1 MTKKDLAADDD
12 DGHPKPLYPEP
23 GVEEWELERALTH
36 DGATYLVDR
45 YNGSNIAYDDSGEWP
60 VSVGKLVEDSD
71 PLNRMFDS
79 VSKPMIRIVRSTGTR
94 DAGAIFDEIDR
105 MLKDERRRLR
115 DVFDEYDRN
124 KDGVLTG
131 EELGRFIRAAVPDAT
146 LPEVRYFGVMCD
158 VKGEGGVRF
167 EGLIEAIRESL
178 DATQMAQAARHS
190 DELAPVMSKLRN
202 FMRETV
208 SPTPSA
214 AASTA

>member
-1 MTKKDLAADDD
+1 MTKKDPADED
-12 DGHPKPLYPEP
+12 DGRPKPLYPEP

-71 PLNRMFDS
+71 RLNRMFDS

-124 KDGVLTG
+124 KDGILTRR
-131 EELGRFIRAAVPDAT
+131 ELGDSSGQPFPMRPFLRFDILASCVTSR
-146 LPEVRYFGVMCD
+146 
-158 VKGEGGVRF
+158 VK
-167 EGLIEAIRESL
+167 
-178 DATQMAQAARHS
+178 
-190 DELAPVMSKLRN
+190 
-202 FMRETV
+202 
-208 SPTPSA
+208 
-214 AASTA
+214 AASASMGSSKQSESPWTRR